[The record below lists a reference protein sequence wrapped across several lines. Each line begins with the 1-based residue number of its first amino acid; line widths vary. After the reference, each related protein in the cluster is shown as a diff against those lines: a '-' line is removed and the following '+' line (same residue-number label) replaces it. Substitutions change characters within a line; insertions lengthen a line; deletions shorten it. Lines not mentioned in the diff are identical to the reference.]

1 MKRLIEEFDD
11 YIGRVVELKDKEIER
26 KLRFA
31 KDETIETLKINYNRQ
46 LSQLI
51 GKLKGLEQ
59 AIIRKFDDIKI
70 KFCTN
75 LVRRS
80 DV

>member
-59 AIIRKFDDIKI
+59 AIIRKFYDIKI